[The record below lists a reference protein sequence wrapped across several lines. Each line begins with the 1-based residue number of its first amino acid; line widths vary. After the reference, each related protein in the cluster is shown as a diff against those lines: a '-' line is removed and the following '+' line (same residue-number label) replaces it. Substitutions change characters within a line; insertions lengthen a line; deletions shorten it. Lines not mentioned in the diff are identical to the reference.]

1 MRFATKHTE
10 SVTKMNRYATPSDF
24 MKMSLQQ
31 IEKTLESYLKIAE
44 GSNWDITPQ
53 FEREL
58 VALTSLAKAK
68 GSTRKW

>member
-1 MRFATKHTE
+1 
-10 SVTKMNRYATPSDF
+10 MNRYATGTDF
-24 MKMSLQQ
+24 LTMPLAQ

-44 GSNWDITPQ
+44 GSDWDISPE

-58 VALTSLAKAK
+58 SMLTSLAKAK

>member
-1 MRFATKHTE
+1 ME
-10 SVTKMNRYATPSDF
+10 SVTKMNRYATPSHF
-24 MKMSLQQ
+24 ISLSLVEL
-31 IEKTLESYLKIAE
+31 EKTLESYLKIAE
-44 GSNWDITPQ
+44 SSDWDITPE

>member
-1 MRFATKHTE
+1 MIVSSRKDK
-10 SVTKMNRYATPSDF
+10 VMNRYATGTDF
-24 MKMSLQQ
+24 LTMPLAQ

-44 GSNWDITPQ
+44 GSDWDISPE

-58 VALTSLAKAK
+58 SMLTSLAKAK

>member
-1 MRFATKHTE
+1 
-10 SVTKMNRYATPSDF
+10 MNRYATPSHF
-24 MKMSLQQ
+24 ISLSLVEL
-31 IEKTLESYLKIAE
+31 EKTLESYLKIAE
-44 GSNWDITPQ
+44 SSDWDITPE